1 MQNLLLAVNGLGE
14 LLSSSLVPTLG
25 LWGTDV
31 ALLLLGSVA
40 LASSVSLWGLFPTY
54 TQVLIK
60 VYKQKTGRGKFTKPM
75 YSVCLFQGRAS
86 LVGLWSCLV

>member
-14 LLSSSLVPTLG
+14 LLSWSLAPALG

-40 LASSVSLWGLFPTY
+40 LASSISLCGLFPTY
-54 TQVLIK
+54 AQVLIK
-60 VYKQKTGRGKFTKPM
+60 VYK
-75 YSVCLFQGRAS
+75 
-86 LVGLWSCLV
+86 